1 MNQRTY
7 IYFTITILL
16 LTLSCGFFESED
28 PTPEI
33 KINEVPTLT
42 PTPAGVPAELQQ
54 LPAGLTISSGLEKL
68 SSYSITFNHTRSQGD
83 IEIFYQK
90 DESAAA
96 EQLQVTSNG
105 IAIDNIND
113 GDTATV
119 SIVDDRVYVQYG
131 ETTGWISV
139 SVAESSMIIF
149 PDSSL
154 IDNLVGPLPQS
165 NEPNPQL
172 EKING
177 STTYRY
183 EFTNHAV
190 GNVATRGTIWL
201 DPTGSYVIKY
211 IATSMDGAT
220 PFEVNYDLSTINEAL
235 GITLTEE
242 AQNATS
248 LDSGSSSSSTPE
260 NTPTPTPVPLPT
272 MPPPDGIPL
281 LEDAEISNTTEN
293 SVTYSTQADMIRT
306 VDYYNTTLTN
316 AGWVV
321 DTETLESDSDNFK
334 VNFTKGASIM
344 QLNVETQANGQL
356 QIRAVLEE

>member
-7 IYFTITILL
+7 IYLVVIMVL
-16 LTLSCGFFESED
+16 LTLSCGFFASEE

-33 KINEVPTLT
+33 IINEVPTLT

-54 LPAGLTISSGLEKL
+54 LPAGLTVSSGLETL
-68 SSYSITFNHTRSQGD
+68 SSYSVAFSHISSQGD
-83 IEIFYQK
+83 IEISYQK
-90 DESAAA
+90 DEAAAA
-96 EQLQVTSNG
+96 ERLQITSNG
-105 IAIDNIND
+105 IAIDNVSD

-139 SVAESSMIIF
+139 SVAESSIIIF

-165 NEPNPQL
+165 NEPDPQL

-183 EFTNHAV
+183 EFTNHTV
-190 GNVATRGTIWL
+190 GNVTTQGTIWL
-201 DPTGSYVIKY
+201 DPTGSYVMKY
-211 IATSMDGAT
+211 VATSMDAAT
-220 PFEVNYDLSTINEAL
+220 PFEINYDLSNINEAL

-242 AQNATS
+242 AKNATS

-260 NTPTPTPVPLPT
+260 NTPTPTPIPLPT

-281 LEDAEISNTTEN
+281 LEDAQISDTTAD

-306 VDYYNTTLTN
+306 VDFYNTTLTN

-334 VNFTKGASIM
+334 INFTKGASIM
-344 QLNVETQANGQL
+344 QVNAETQADGQI
-356 QIRAVLEE
+356 QIKIILEE